1 MSVERF
7 IDIPEE
13 VQEIYRIWRPTPL
26 VRATG
31 LEKALDTPAKI
42 YFKNESVSP
51 AGSRVSDAVNSI
63 RSNTG
68 MGAIGWPDRSRGGWS
83 TAATRRVDR

>member
-1 MSVERF
+1 MSGGGDSKASATEINRLLRQVRVER
-7 IDIPEE
+7 
-13 VQEIYRIWRPTPL
+13 R
-26 VRATG
+26 G
-31 LEKALDTPAKI
+31 K
-42 YFKNESVSP
+42 SSP
-51 AGSRVSDAVNSI
+51 IGSRVSDAVNSI